1 MNLLAEQSP
10 NQHQTSSD
18 GSPREDHELRGL
30 SSAGGR
36 GPSRPWPLFLNRA
49 EIADRT
55 WMRYAMLEK
64 RTRQSRR
71 ECRTLGIVVQ
81 KYGGSSVATAEH
93 IKAVAQRVKKVRE
106 KEGRDLVVVVSA
118 MGKTTDRLL
127 GLADEVARDPS
138 PREIDQLLSTGEQ
151 QSVAL
156 LAMALHDREVA
167 AISLSGSQAGMKT
180 TGSYGSGGISEIQ
193 PERMHNLLAEG
204 QVVIVSGF
212 QGTNALGDV
221 MTLGRGGSDTTAV
234 ALAAALGADRCE
246 IYTDVDGIY
255 TADPRIVPAARRINE
270 ISSSEMAEMAWRG
283 GEGMHPRAGEL
294 GALYGVEIHVR
305 SSFNESPGTA
315 IREVRGLERLETR
328 ETVAG
333 IVHDLDVSRVTLTG
347 IRTGPGTMSR
357 IFAPLAEAGVSVD
370 VIVESAPK
378 EGASDV
384 AFTVSRAGFAEAY
397 RLAGEIA
404 ESLGGRVEGEENL
417 GKVSVVGTGML
428 NRPGYAAKMFDAL
441 GGAGI
446 PIRMVSTSEIQVTC
460 VIPAERVEEA
470 VRRLHE
476 DFELEERDV

>member
-1 MNLLAEQSP
+1 
-10 NQHQTSSD
+10 
-18 GSPREDHELRGL
+18 
-30 SSAGGR
+30 
-36 GPSRPWPLFLNRA
+36 
-49 EIADRT
+49 
-55 WMRYAMLEK
+55 
-64 RTRQSRR
+64 
-71 ECRTLGIVVQ
+71 LGIVVQ

-93 IKAVAQRVKKVRE
+93 IRAVAERVKKARE
-106 KEGRDLVVVVSA
+106 EQGLDLVVVVSA

-127 GLADEVARDPS
+127 SLASEVTRHPS

-156 LAMALHDREVA
+156 LAMALHDRGIA
-167 AISLSGSQAGMKT
+167 ATSLSGPQAGMKI
-180 TGSYGSGGISEIQ
+180 TGRYGSGVISEIN
-193 PERMHNLLAEG
+193 PERMRSLLAEG
-204 QVVIVSGF
+204 QVVIVAGF
-212 QGTNALGDV
+212 QGMNALGDV

-246 IYTDVDGIY
+246 IYTDVEGIY
-255 TADPRIVPAARRINE
+255 TADPRIVPEARRIRE
-270 ISSSEMAEMAWRG
+270 ISPPEMAEMAWRG
-283 GEGMHPRAGEL
+283 AKVMHPRAVEL

-305 SSFNESPGTA
+305 CSFNESPGTA
-315 IREVRGLERLETR
+315 IREVRNLERLETR

-378 EGASDV
+378 KGASDV

-404 ESLGGRVEGEENL
+404 ETLGGRVEGEENL
-417 GKVSVVGTGML
+417 GKVSVIGTGML

-441 GGAGI
+441 GREDI

-460 VIPAERVEEA
+460 VIPAAQVEEA

-476 DFELEERDV
+476 EFELEERDV